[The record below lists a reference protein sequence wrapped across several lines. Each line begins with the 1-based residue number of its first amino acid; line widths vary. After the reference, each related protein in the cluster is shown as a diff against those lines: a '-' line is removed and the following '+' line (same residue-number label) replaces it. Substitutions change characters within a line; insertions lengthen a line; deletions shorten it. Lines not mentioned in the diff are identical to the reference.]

1 MSILMEKL
9 ETLRVLVRD
18 LCDARNQIDN
28 GLSLLS
34 GTLNDARMYSEKD
47 KLPGDTGSLCLE
59 FEKKFSDA
67 EPRIALG
74 LSELGRLIE
83 AINGIGCTYTEPE
96 K

>member
-1 MSILMEKL
+1 MEKL

-18 LCDARNQIDN
+18 LCDARNQIEN

-34 GTLNDARMYSEKD
+34 GALDDARMYSEKN

-67 EPRIALG
+67 EPRVALG

-83 AINGIGCTYTEPE
+83 SINYIGCTYTKPE
-96 K
+96 E